1 MSVNRPNITNNP
13 FQAAANS
20 AMTNNSQI
28 ANKDKVKQIS
38 QEQKD
43 KFDNLQ
49 NSLQEQGDMA
59 KSTAKTAVIGILM
72 SLITKFINTDK
83 IIDAVINNLIKKTKK
98 KLNNKGRV
106 EVKNKSIVI
115 FYPKF
120 SGDFSP
126 YKKEFEI
133 KKVKLLK
140 TIKILKTIISSIS
153 VVLKL
158 IKTALAILQIQLQFK
173 KKKLLATAAS
183 SAPDLASPSP
193 SKPVAAQYPI
203 NKELNDQVFKQ
214 LEDKINNYILLITFI
229 QPTIQTLQ
237 QILTRSKSKVERLS
251 FNINVDPTTTPILN
265 QEPSLINDE
274 EPTSTLYNNGVKD
287 YIIEVI
293 TTPSGALQAVAYD
306 AFSKLKITQTAPSRT
321 READELIEELKQI
334 LG

>member
-1 MSVNRPNITNNP
+1 MSINRPNITNNP

-59 KSTAKTAVIGILM
+59 KSAAKTAVIGILM

-83 IIDAVINNLIKKTKK
+83 IIDAVISNLIKKTKK

-173 KKKLLATAAS
+173 KKKLLVTAAAS
-183 SAPDLASPSP
+183 SPDLASPSP

-237 QILTRSKSKVERLS
+237 QMLTRSKSKVERLS
-251 FNINVDPTTTPILN
+251 FNINVDPTTTPTPN
-265 QEPSLINDE
+265 QEPSLISDE

-293 TTPSGALQAVAYD
+293 TTPSGALQAVA
-306 AFSKLKITQTAPSRT
+306 SSGVVPH
-321 READELIEELKQI
+321 
-334 LG
+334 

>member
-1 MSVNRPNITNNP
+1 MSINRPNITNNP
-13 FQAAANS
+13 FQAAAGS

-83 IIDAVINNLIKKTKK
+83 IIDAVISNLIKKTKK